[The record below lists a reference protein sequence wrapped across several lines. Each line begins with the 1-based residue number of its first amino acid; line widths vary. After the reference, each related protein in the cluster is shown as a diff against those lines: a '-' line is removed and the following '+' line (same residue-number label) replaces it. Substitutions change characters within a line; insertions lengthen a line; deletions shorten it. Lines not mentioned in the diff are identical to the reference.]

1 MQTILKA
8 SCCGTQRTRGGS
20 LCLARRGRLAAH
32 PLLGGDSS
40 ALRYPCSAASSCSAL
55 QATREAVR
63 GDAVASSLSCINKLR
78 MNHLF
83 LNYLKQSEGQKHSP
97 CLRMKLF
104 FTFFSSTCSSN
115 CPQCYR
121 QSKGLHW
128 YLWLRKARSRM
139 SLSADRCGSGQRES
153 CGALFCWIHAGRITL
168 SDVRC

>member
-1 MQTILKA
+1 MGPNALVGVPFA
-8 SCCGTQRTRGGS
+8 SRGG
-20 LCLARRGRLAAH
+20 
-32 PLLGGDSS
+32 GGSQHT
-40 ALRYPCSAASSCSAL
+40 PCSAVTPRRYVIPASSCSAS

>member
-63 GDAVASSLSCINKLR
+63 GDAVASSLSCINKLH

-83 LNYLKQSEGQKHSP
+83 LNYLKQSEGQKYSP
-97 CLRMKLF
+97 CLRTKLF
-104 FTFFSSTCSSN
+104 FTFSLQLA
-115 CPQCYR
+115 PQT
-121 QSKGLHW
+121 
-128 YLWLRKARSRM
+128 ARS
-139 SLSADRCGSGQRES
+139 ATGKAKGCIGTCG
-153 CGALFCWIHAGRITL
+153 
-168 SDVRC
+168 